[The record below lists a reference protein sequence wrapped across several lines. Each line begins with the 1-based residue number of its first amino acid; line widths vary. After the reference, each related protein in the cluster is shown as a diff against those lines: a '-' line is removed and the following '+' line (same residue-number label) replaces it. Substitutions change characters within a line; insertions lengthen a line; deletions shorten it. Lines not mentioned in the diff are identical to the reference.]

1 MSVTSST
8 QCPFC
13 QNESSPVF
21 SKDSIPILECS
32 CCRHRFACTSSQ
44 VDERVAVE
52 FDDGYFFGGQSCYD
66 DYSTMANYL
75 NRKGVWYSKL
85 LKRNLSA
92 NNKTGES
99 AESPMRILDVG
110 CAAGYLLKGFIDQ
123 GWQGTGIEANQS
135 MAKYGKEQLGLDV
148 QHTTIEN
155 FRSSTKYDAVTMVQV
170 ISHLID
176 PVSSIDSIYQ
186 QLNDDGLL
194 LIETWNCRSL
204 TAKALKTHWHQYN
217 PPSVLHWFSR
227 ASLSDLLDQHGFQVI
242 QQGRPVK
249 WISMGNGAAIFRK
262 MMGNTT
268 LMKVLSS
275 PSMLVPSWL
284 KVPYFLDDV
293 FWVLAKKRTS

>member
-8 QCPFC
+8 RCPFC

-32 CCRHRFACTSSQ
+32 CCRHRFACTASE
-44 VDERVAVE
+44 VDERVAAE
-52 FDDGYFFGGQSCYD
+52 FDDAYFFGGQSCYD
-66 DYSTMANYL
+66 DYSTMANNL

-92 NNKTGES
+92 NSKPGKS
-99 AESPMRILDVG
+99 GESPMRILDVG
-110 CAAGYLLKGFIDQ
+110 CAAGYLLQGFIAQ
-123 GWQGTGIEANQS
+123 GWHGTGIEANLS

-148 QHTTIEN
+148 QHTTVEN
-155 FRSSTKYDAVTMVQV
+155 FHSSTKYDAVTMVQV

-176 PVSSIDSIYQ
+176 PVRSIDSIYQ
-186 QLNDDGLL
+186 RLNDDGLL

-204 TAKALKTHWHQYN
+204 TAKALKQRWHQYN

-227 ASLSDLLDQHGFQVI
+227 ASLSDLLDQHGFKVI

-249 WISMGNGAAIFRK
+249 WISMGNGAAMFRK

-275 PSMLVPSWL
+275 PTMLVPSWL